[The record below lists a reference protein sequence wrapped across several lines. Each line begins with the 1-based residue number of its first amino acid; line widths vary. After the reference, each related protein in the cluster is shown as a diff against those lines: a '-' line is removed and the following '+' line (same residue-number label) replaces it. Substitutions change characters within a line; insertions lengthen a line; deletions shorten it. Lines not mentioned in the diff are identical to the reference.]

1 MQEINAGYGRKG
13 ESDLAIFHFTVKI
26 VGRSKGKSIIA
37 ASAYLNGDVMK
48 NEETGKVSYYT
59 SKKEVVYTSLM
70 MCENAPPEWMNVP
83 DENIKRFQKSIRY
96 QRAEDKEAAL
106 EKFKIVFRKQRLWNE
121 VLKVEKG
128 ANAQFGR
135 SFEFLLPKEWSRMEQ
150 IEYATDFI
158 QRNFVAKGMCADWSI
173 HDKGDGNPHVHLL
186 VTMRPFKKNHTWGNK
201 EIKDWAFVRDEAGN
215 IVIDETHPNWWQDK
229 KTPERHGIRIPVLDA
244 DGNQKLDSRNRKQ
257 WKREVTDATGW
268 NNPKNCELWRSEWAK
283 ECNLHLKKEQ
293 QIDHRS
299 YERQGKIEIPTIHE
313 GADARKIEGK
323 YHSGQFASA
332 SWKVEENRIIKKQN
346 AILKKLQEVFGQI
359 GILVKQWKE
368 RLNDIRRKQRSYSAD
383 GEYDKPDRGTTG
395 TYGRDVS
402 GDGAEGR
409 TTQFVSGEESKIA
422 GIKQRVAKA
431 VSNLAKYRGNV
442 GIIGEE
448 GRRNSDIER
457 RKSAM
462 ERISGEVER
471 RKSVIAETERGI
483 VELQN
488 RLEKARDVDERFKKL
503 KARRADGGNAGCVGE
518 YGEGTD
524 TERYNSPE
532 EGQRDTNTTGATE
545 RIAELMREAEQRE
558 QSRERPS
565 LKERIEANK
574 RIVAER
580 EREKEKSRQHNRGIS
595 R

>member
-1 MQEINAGYGRKG
+1 M
-13 ESDLAIFHFTVKI
+13 AIFHFTVKI

-70 MCENAPPEWMNVP
+70 MCENAPPEWTNVP

-106 EKFKIVFRKQRLWNE
+106 EKFKITFRKQRLWNE

-135 SFEFLLPKEWSRMEQ
+135 SFEFSLPKEWSRTEQ

-173 HDKGDGNPHVHLL
+173 HDKGDDNPHVHLL

-201 EIKDWAFVRDEAGN
+201 EIKDWAFVRDETGN
-215 IVIDETHPNWWQDK
+215 IVIDETHPNWWQGK

-313 GADARKIEGK
+313 GADARKIEEK

-346 AILKKLQEVFGQI
+346 AILKKLQEVFGQV
-359 GILVKQWKE
+359 GILLKQWKE
-368 RLNDIRRKQRSYSAD
+368 RLNDLRRKPGSHSHD
-383 GEYDKPDRGTTG
+383 GDNDKPDRGTAEA
-395 TYGRDVS
+395 YGRDGTGIAETGQAASVLS
-402 GDGAEGR
+402 GAEPE
-409 TTQFVSGEESKIA
+409 FA
-422 GIKQRVAKA
+422 DIKQRVIRAA
-431 VSNLAKYRGNV
+431 ESFARYRRTALTDRATENQNRTV
-442 GIIGEE
+442 GKRE
-448 GRRNSDIER
+448 
-457 RKSAM
+457 SAM
-462 ERISGEVER
+462 
-471 RKSVIAETERGI
+471 AGI
-483 VELQN
+483 
-488 RLEKARDVDERFKKL
+488 
-503 KARRADGGNAGCVGE
+503 NA
-518 YGEGTD
+518 
-524 TERYNSPE
+524 
-532 EGQRDTNTTGATE
+532 
-545 RIAELMREAEQRE
+545 EAEQRE
-558 QSRERPS
+558 QLIAETEQRIADLKQQIEKAREIDERMQKLRERRAGGRTSADDGTDAGRTGSERPDNPGTKQAAKRIADLEREIEQRKQSREYRS
-565 LKERIEANK
+565 IADKIKAN
-574 RIVAER
+574 RGTIDQR
-580 EREKEKSRQHNRGIS
+580 DRQQEKSRRRSRGMEI
-595 R
+595 